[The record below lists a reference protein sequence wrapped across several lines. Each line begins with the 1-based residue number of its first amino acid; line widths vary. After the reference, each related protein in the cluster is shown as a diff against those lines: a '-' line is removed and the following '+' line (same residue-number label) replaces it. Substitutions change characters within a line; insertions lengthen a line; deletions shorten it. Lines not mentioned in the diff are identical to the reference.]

1 MRAQQAK
8 YSRAHNTSHQP
19 KRNPKLANTS
29 VRRPQAHNCYI
40 ALAQLVYTNA
50 PPRSL
55 LVLSFKKECNPTT
68 LFIKNKVYQI
78 SLNLHKNIIFIILN
92 RYHYIIMIHI
102 FIIYL
107 FNIVNI
113 NVFIYIFGYILVTL
127 IRTCLKL
134 FF

>member
-1 MRAQQAK
+1 MYIIFAHIRSDLILFVNDSAQLSTRYNKEPACELNKLK

-78 SLNLHKNIIFIILN
+78 SLNLHKKYYI
-92 RYHYIIMIHI
+92 YH
-102 FIIYL
+102 
-107 FNIVNI
+107 
-113 NVFIYIFGYILVTL
+113 T
-127 IRTCLKL
+127 K
-134 FF
+134 